1 MKADASIV
9 KFDSNASFSPLTR
22 QPNDMLENP
31 HADRSFIYR
40 GAALLHGD
48 FNYLPDGRIDYIDF
62 QLLCQLKS
70 LSAYMSC
77 SSFDVTPV
85 PELSPVVP
93 AVVPVAPGSELCM
106 MYSGE
111 TPPRVL
117 ISTPLPVR

>member
-1 MKADASIV
+1 
-9 KFDSNASFSPLTR
+9 
-22 QPNDMLENP
+22 
-31 HADRSFIYR
+31 
-40 GAALLHGD
+40 
-48 FNYLPDGRIDYIDF
+48 
-62 QLLCQLKS
+62 
-70 LSAYMSC
+70 MSC

-93 AVVPVAPGSELCM
+93 AVVPVALGSELCM